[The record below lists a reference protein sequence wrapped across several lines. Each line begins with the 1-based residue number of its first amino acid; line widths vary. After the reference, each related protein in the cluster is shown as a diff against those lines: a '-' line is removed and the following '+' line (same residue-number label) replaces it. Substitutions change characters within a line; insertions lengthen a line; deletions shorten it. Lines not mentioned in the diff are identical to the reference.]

1 MKKKCLCSYHLN
13 MQRSR
18 TESNLSVDSQ
28 SHPVHSRTPSVD
40 SQELT
45 PRLTIR
51 RVRDMTIVRR
61 DRTPTP
67 TQSKYFFREKETA
80 TKKSNKR

>member
-28 SHPVHSRTPSVD
+28 SHPVHSRTTSVD

-51 RVRDMTIVRR
+51 RFRDMTIVRR

-67 TQSKYFFREKETA
+67 TKYKHLYREKDTA